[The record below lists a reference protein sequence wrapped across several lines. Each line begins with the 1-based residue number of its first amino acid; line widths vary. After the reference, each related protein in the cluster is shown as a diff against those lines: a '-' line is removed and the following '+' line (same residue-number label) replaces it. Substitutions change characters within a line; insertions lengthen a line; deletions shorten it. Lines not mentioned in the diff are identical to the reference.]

1 MTAKR
6 RSNLTYDHVANR
18 PRPGQPYQDP
28 PYTPDIERAMLAVAE
43 AGFSVLA
50 HDTWI
55 DNLAVNSILVREGC
69 GVPRTDKSIAA
80 AMEKEG
86 TLTNSGTLTPAGY
99 RRLCQLRHP
108 VAYWLRQNWFGAV
121 IAVITAASALA
132 GVGIGIAHIA
142 MCG

>member
-18 PRPGQPYQDP
+18 PRPGRPYKDP

-50 HDTWI
+50 PDTWI
-55 DNLAVNSILVREGC
+55 DNLAVNSILIKEGC
-69 GVPRTDKSIAA
+69 GVPRTDISIVA

-86 TLTNSGTLTPAGY
+86 TLTSSGTLTPAGY

-108 VAYWLRQNWFGAV
+108 VAYWRGRTGSGRSLRLSLRPAHWREL
-121 IAVITAASALA
+121 ASGLPT
-132 GVGIGIAHIA
+132 
-142 MCG
+142 